1 MDVLVPRHSGCRE
14 WPEPRFPSGALCFD
28 QAQPQA
34 LSMQSSHAR
43 KIEHK
48 SSNASTHSV
57 RQSANTATSDWPPI
71 LLSEFTELTSPM
83 TKLRALSIAAL
94 CCAFGLSA
102 HGQEPVTDTKTV
114 PLVPS
119 ASDEVSVEDIRV
131 FTAVFREV
139 QRSYVK
145 PVSAQQLMKA
155 AIRGLLLDL
164 DPHSAYLRKND
175 LQALTDGT
183 SGSYGGL
190 GLEVQIRAGQLTV
203 IAPLDD
209 SPAARAGIQSGDVI
223 SRIDGLAVE
232 SENVDIAVDR
242 MRGDA
247 GSKVKITILRAG
259 QAPID
264 LELAREVIDVTAVRA
279 RILAPGFGYVRIS
292 AFQDNTGEQVAKRI
306 AGLIQPG
313 KPLDGL
319 VIDLRS
325 NPGGLLDAAVEV
337 SDLFLNDG
345 VIVSTR
351 GRVAMASAE
360 FSATPGD
367 VLKGA
372 PLVVLV
378 DGGSASASEIVE
390 GALQDRKRALI
401 LGQRTFGKGSVQT
414 VLPLESGEAIKL
426 TTALYFTPAGRSIQA
441 EGILPDVELQAAE
454 LKPISRGF
462 ASITEA
468 DLPGHLNNG
477 NGSKVMVP
485 TAAADVASSTLDTD
499 FVLQEALNVL
509 RALSRWQQPVAEK
522 VRSESKQ

>member
-1 MDVLVPRHSGCRE
+1 MTLPAVLRP
-14 WPEPRFPSGALCFD
+14 L
-28 QAQPQA
+28 
-34 LSMQSSHAR
+34 
-43 KIEHK
+43 
-48 SSNASTHSV
+48 
-57 RQSANTATSDWPPI
+57 
-71 LLSEFTELTSPM
+71 LLSTVILMSPAGAVEPKPDADQPA
-83 TKLRALSIAAL
+83 TNQVVDDAKAA
-94 CCAFGLSA
+94 
-102 HGQEPVTDTKTV
+102 
-114 PLVPS
+114 

-139 QRSYVK
+139 QRSYVE

-203 IAPLDD
+203 IAPLDE

-232 SENVDIAVDR
+232 SDNADIAIDR

-247 GSKVKITILRAG
+247 GTKVKITVLRAG
-259 QAPID
+259 QPPID
-264 LELAREVIDVTAVRA
+264 LELTREVIDVTAVRA
-279 RILAPGFGYVRIS
+279 RLLAPGFGYVRIA
-292 AFQDNTGEQVAKRI
+292 AFQDNTGEETAKRI
-306 AGLIQPG
+306 ASLIKPG

-319 VIDLRS
+319 VLDLRS

-345 VIVSTR
+345 SIVSTR

-360 FSATPGD
+360 FTATAGD

-378 DGGSASASEIVE
+378 DGGSASASEIVA

-401 LGQRTFGKGSVQT
+401 LGQRTFGKGSVQS

-441 EGILPDVELQAAE
+441 EGIIPDVELQPAE

-462 ASITEA
+462 ANITEA
-468 DLPGHLNNG
+468 ELPGHLGNG
-477 NGSKVMVP
+477 NRSAVP
-485 TAAADVASSTLDTD
+485 AVVVPGDAPLGADTD

-509 RALSRWQQPVAEK
+509 RALSRWQVPAEK
-522 VRSESKQ
+522 K